1 MVKFV
6 AIDIGEVQ
14 IARPGSVFEVQFS
27 EFCGEARLARIGDK
41 ALLLEPVVKI
51 TLLGLVAKLT
61 LLQSM
66 INLTLLEPE
75 VKLTLARVMR

>member
-1 MVKFV
+1 MVKYV
-6 AIDIGEVQ
+6 AIDIGDGQ

-27 EFCGEARLARIGDK
+27 EFCGEAHLRIGDK

-75 VKLTLARVMR
+75 VKLSLAWVMR